1 MTVSSSR
8 ARVIH
13 VASTGA
19 VNYAFPFK
27 AFKTGEIKVSLVN
40 AAGISLALILG
51 TDYSV
56 GGLGQDSGGTVTLT
70 ASGTGKIKSGHKLVV
85 QRQMGFV
92 QEVDYRP
99 HDSFPA
105 ETHERALDILT
116 MQCQE
121 LREILSRAIL
131 APEDVT
137 KPITYAEIKNIVAQ
151 AMDWAKVAEEQ
162 VGKAIKAA
170 QDAAASAAI
179 AAKVQ
184 QDFYKLSIAVDDAP
198 YGHVASGSY
207 NAATNMLTLRVPEG
221 LQGKTGIQGAQG
233 ATGAQGPAGP
243 MGVPGIDGKQ
253 GPTGPMG
260 PTGPAGATG
269 AQGYTG
275 PMGAPGIDGKVGP
288 AGPPGTAPYADVVDC
303 GGAYE
308 TQLTTIDGG
317 LALF

>member
-1 MTVSSSR
+1 MTISSSK
-8 ARVIH
+8 ARIIH
-13 VASTGA
+13 VASKS
-19 VNYAFPFK
+19 VINYSFPFK
-27 AFKTGEIKVSLVN
+27 AFKHGEVKVSLVD
-40 AAGISLALILG
+40 ADGISTALILN

-70 ASGTGKIKSGHKLVV
+70 AGGISKIESGHKLVV
-85 QRQMGFV
+85 QRQMSFV

-99 HDSFPA
+99 HDLFPA

-137 KPITYAEIKNIVAQ
+137 TPITYAELKNIVTQ

-162 VGKAIKAA
+162 VAKAIKAA
-170 QDAAASAAI
+170 QDAAASAA
-179 AAKVQ
+179 AADKVQ

-198 YGHVASGSY
+198 YGQVASGSY
-207 NAATNMLTLRVPEG
+207 NAPSNMLTLRVPAG
-221 LQGKTGIQGAQG
+221 PKGDQGIQGAQG
-233 ATGAQGPAGP
+233 ETGAQGPT
-243 MGVPGIDGKQ
+243 GVKGDR
-253 GPTGPMG
+253 
-260 PTGPAGATG
+260 GA
-269 AQGYTG
+269 
-275 PMGAPGIDGKVGP
+275 DGKVGP

-317 LALF
+317 AALF